1 MLGSVKHL
9 AAHRHVSILIV
20 LHSTWIAGLIVAVL
34 GLPCAAQ
41 SAAASP
47 PTTQPSG
54 TVKGTIASPG
64 EVPLPEMVVYLQPD
78 DNQPIPTPTETV
90 RISQKGAKFSPAFVV
105 ISVGQTVDFANDEDR
120 PIEHNVFSNSA
131 PKQFDLG
138 VFKPGES
145 RAIIFDKPGPVFLYC
160 SIHRYM
166 DGVIYVAPTPYFSRV
181 NADGSYKIDTVPVG
195 HWVVRTWQRRRRYP
209 EAQAILKVTEDQ
221 ISVQDLALQKP

>member
-1 MLGSVKHL
+1 MLGSVKPV
-9 AAHRHVSILIV
+9 AAYRQASISIAS
-20 LHSTWIAGLIVAVL
+20 HSAWIAGLVVAVL
-34 GLPCAAQ
+34 GLPCSAQ
-41 SAAASP
+41 SGAAHP

-54 TVKGTIASPG
+54 TVKGMITSPG

-78 DNQPIPTPTETV
+78 DSQPIPTPTETV
-90 RISQKGAKFSPAFVV
+90 RISQKGAKFSPALVV
-105 ISVGQTVDFANDEDR
+105 ISVGQTVEFANDEDR

-131 PKQFDLG
+131 SKQFDLG

-145 RAIIFDKPGPVFLYC
+145 RTIIFDKTGPVFLYC

-181 NADGSYKIDTVPVG
+181 DRRGSYEIDDVPVG

-209 EAQAILKVTEDQ
+209 EAQVIVKVTEDQ
-221 ISVQDLALQKP
+221 ITVQDLALQKP